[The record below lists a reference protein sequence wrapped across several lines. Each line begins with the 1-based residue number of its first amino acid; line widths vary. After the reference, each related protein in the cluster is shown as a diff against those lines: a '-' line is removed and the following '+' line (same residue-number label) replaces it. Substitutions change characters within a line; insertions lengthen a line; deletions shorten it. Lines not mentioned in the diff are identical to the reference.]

1 MYARKNVLAH
11 IPPSPLDYSPSPP
24 YNRAMQATN
33 AASSLPQGARPH
45 AESLLEEMAAEA
57 DLPLRHVGARPP
69 KMRYSHEGMAD
80 MLATNPWMSQNELA
94 IAFGRTPAWV
104 SVIVTSDAFQALLA
118 RRKAEL
124 VDPELR
130 LTLQERFQA
139 MTTKSLQVLQEKLAK
154 PADQV
159 SDQLALRA
167 AELGAKALGLGGNAA
182 PPPAPNPAEY
192 LPALA
197 ERLMRLRS
205 GPVEDARLV
214 SPTAPEGAAE

>member
-1 MYARKNVLAH
+1 MVN
-11 IPPSPLDYSPSPP
+11 
-24 YNRAMQATN
+24 
-33 AASSLPQGARPH
+33 
-45 AESLLEEMAAEA
+45 LLQEMADHEPA
-57 DLPLRHVGARPP
+57 PRHVGARPP
-69 KMRYSHEGMAD
+69 KLRYSHAAMVD
-80 MLATNPWMSQNELA
+80 TLIQNPWMKQNELA
-94 IAFGRTPAWV
+94 AMFGRTPAWI

-118 RRKAEL
+118 QRRAEI
-124 VDPELR
+124 VDPELS
-130 LTLQERFQA
+130 LTLRERFQGVTA
-139 MTTKSLQVLQEKLAK
+139 QSLRVLQEKLAK

-205 GPVEDARLV
+205 GPVEEARLV
-214 SPTAPEGAAE
+214 PPAAPEGAAE

>member
-1 MYARKNVLAH
+1 
-11 IPPSPLDYSPSPP
+11 
-24 YNRAMQATN
+24 MQATN
-33 AASSLPQGARPH
+33 APSAAAQAGRLDVGD
-45 AESLLEEMAAEA
+45 LLEDLASAEVT
-57 DLPLRHVGARPP
+57 LPRHVGARPP

-80 MLATNPWMSQNELA
+80 MLATNPWMTQNELA
-94 IAFGRTPAWV
+94 FQFGRTPAWV

-205 GPVEDARLV
+205 GPVEEARII
-214 SPTAPEGAAE
+214 SPAPAGDTSEGTAA

>member
-1 MYARKNVLAH
+1 
-11 IPPSPLDYSPSPP
+11 
-24 YNRAMQATN
+24 MQAPESAQPRPQADALLAEMCREGQ
-33 AASSLPQGARPH
+33 AAIERVGRGTVASLVN
-45 AESLLEEMAAEA
+45 S
-57 DLPLRHVGARPP
+57 VP
-69 KMRYSHEGMAD
+69 KMRYTHEGMAD
-80 MLATNPWMSQNELA
+80 LILENPWISQNQLA
-94 IAFGRTPAWV
+94 AHFGYSPAWI
-104 SVIVTSDAFQALLA
+104 STVITSDAFQALLA
-118 RRKAEL
+118 TRRAEL

-130 LTLQERFQA
+130 LTLKERFQA
-139 MTTKSLQVLQEKLAK
+139 MTTQSLRVLQEKLAR

-205 GPVEDARLV
+205 GPVVEATIVIDGKDA
-214 SPTAPEGAAE
+214 

>member
-1 MYARKNVLAH
+1 
-11 IPPSPLDYSPSPP
+11 
-24 YNRAMQATN
+24 MQATN
-33 AASSLPQGARPH
+33 PASSLPQGARVDVDD
-45 AESLLEEMAAEA
+45 LLAGMARAGQAAIE
-57 DLPLRHVGARPP
+57 RVGQGAGPSISSVVP
-69 KMRYSHEGMAD
+69 KMRYTHEGMAD
-80 MLATNPWMSQNELA
+80 LILENPWISQNQLA
-94 IAFGRTPAWV
+94 AHFGYSPAWV
-104 SVIVTSDAFQALLA
+104 STIITSDAFQAILA
-118 RRKAEL
+118 TRRAEL

-139 MTTKSLQVLQEKLAK
+139 MTTQSLRVLQEKLAK

-205 GPVEDARLV
+205 GPVSDANV
-214 SPTAPEGAAE
+214 VGETS

>member
-1 MYARKNVLAH
+1 M
-11 IPPSPLDYSPSPP
+11 PSPQAAPQASPGEVT
-24 YNRAMQATN
+24 NLLAAM
-33 AASSLPQGARPH
+33 AASQDEVVPR
-45 AESLLEEMAAEA
+45 
-57 DLPLRHVGARPP
+57 VGARPP
-69 KMRYSHEGMAD
+69 KMRYSHIAMAD
-80 MLATNPWMSQNELA
+80 MLATNPWMKQNELA
-94 IAFGRTPAWV
+94 EMFGRTPAWI

-118 RRKAEL
+118 ARREEL

-130 LTLQERFQA
+130 LTLKERFQA
-139 MTTKSLQVLQEKLAK
+139 MTTQSLRVLQDKLAK

-205 GPVEDARLV
+205 GPVEEARLV
-214 SPTAPEGAAE
+214 VPAAPEGAAE

>member
-1 MYARKNVLAH
+1 M
-11 IPPSPLDYSPSPP
+11 PSPQSVP
-24 YNRAMQATN
+24 QASQAGRLN
-33 AASSLPQGARPH
+33 VAD
-45 AESLLEEMAAEA
+45 LLEGLASAEV
-57 DLPLRHVGARPP
+57 DLPRHVGARPP

-80 MLATNPWMSQNELA
+80 MLATNPWMTQNELA
-94 IAFGRTPAWV
+94 FQFGRTPAWV